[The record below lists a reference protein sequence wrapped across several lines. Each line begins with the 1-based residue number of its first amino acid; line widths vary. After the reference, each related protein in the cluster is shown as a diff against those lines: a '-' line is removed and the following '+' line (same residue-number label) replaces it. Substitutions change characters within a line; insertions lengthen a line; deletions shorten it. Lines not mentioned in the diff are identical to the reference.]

1 MNFYTQPSGSD
12 IDSSSMQ
19 PAITPLYEEPPM
31 PVVYYTPQVRAVINH
46 LVAVNTAEVGWLG
59 LVEQVNDNDY
69 LVYKLYVPKQTVHSA
84 ETDIDSDA
92 MANLGIEITEAGLPA
107 EDLYYWGHSHVNM
120 QVSPSGQDEAQIEEF
135 LEAGCKRFI
144 RGIYNKQG
152 HSKVDVYDVPRNVVY
167 QCVREDVE
175 VSLTAEEIEHLDAV
189 IKANVT
195 KAPPPVYKK
204 TNVKRSPVISNL
216 PANNYHSQ
224 MQQPFYYSNTFDHLD
239 DVAIEDYSDDYNDGA
254 DDYLDGFDPTRSYQ

>member
-1 MNFYTQPSGSD
+1 ME
-12 IDSSSMQ
+12 

-31 PVVYYTPQVRAVINH
+31 PVVYYTAQVKAVINH

-59 LVEQVNDNDY
+59 LVKQVNDNDY

-92 MANLGIEITEAGLPA
+92 MANLGIEITDAGLPA
-107 EDLYYWGHSHVNM
+107 EHLYYWGHSHVSM
-120 QVSPSGQDEAQIEEF
+120 QVSPSGQDETQIEEF
-135 LEAGCKRFI
+135 LEAGCKHFI

-152 HSKVDVYDVPRNVVY
+152 HSKVDVYDVPRNVIY
-167 QCVREDVE
+167 QCVRE
-175 VSLTAEEIEHLDAV
+175 
-189 IKANVT
+189 
-195 KAPPPVYKK
+195 APTPVYKK
-204 TNVKRSPVISNL
+204 TQFKRSPVISNL

-254 DDYLDGFDPTRSYQ
+254 DDFLDGYDPSRRIQ

>member
-1 MNFYTQPSGSD
+1 MNFYTQPSGAD
-12 IDSSSMQ
+12 IDSSSMD
-19 PAITPLYEEPPM
+19 PVITPLYEEPPM
-31 PVVYYTPQVRAVINH
+31 PVVYYTPNVKAVINH

-59 LVEQVNDNDY
+59 LVKQVNDNDY
-69 LVYKLYVPKQTVHSA
+69 LVYQVYVPKQTVHAA

-92 MANLGIEITEAGLPA
+92 MANLGIEIAEADMPP

-120 QVSPSGQDEAQIEEF
+120 DVSPSAQDESQIEEF

-144 RGIYNKQG
+144 RGIYNKYG
-152 HSKVDVYDVPRNVVY
+152 HSKVDVYDVPRNVIY

-175 VSLTAEEIEHLDAV
+175 VSLTAEQVERLDDL

-195 KAPPPVYKK
+195 KKPTPVYKK
-204 TNVKRSPVISNL
+204 THIKRNPVISNL

-224 MQQPFYYSNTFDHLD
+224 LQQPFYYSDTFDHLD
-239 DVAIEDYSDDYNDGA
+239 DTGLGNYADDFDDGA
-254 DDYLDGFDPTRSYQ
+254 DDFLDGYDPSRRIQ

>member
-1 MNFYTQPSGSD
+1 MNFYTQPSAAD
-12 IDSSSMQ
+12 IDSSSME

-31 PVVYYTPQVRAVINH
+31 PVVYYTPHVKAVINH

-84 ETDIDSDA
+84 ETDIDSEA
-92 MANLGIEITEAGLPA
+92 MANLAIEITEAGLPA

-152 HSKVDVYDVPRNVVY
+152 HSKVDVYDVSRNLIY

-175 VSLTAEEIEHLDAV
+175 VSLTAEEVEHLDGV
-189 IKANVT
+189 IKAHGT

-204 TNVKRSPVISNL
+204 PTSKRSPVISNL

-224 MQQPFYYSNTFDHLD
+224 LQQPFYYSNTFDHLD
-239 DVAIEDYSDDYNDGA
+239 DTGLGNYADDYDDGT
-254 DDYLDGFDPTRSYQ
+254 DDYLDGFDPSRRIQ

>member
-1 MNFYTQPSGSD
+1 MNFYTQPSAAD
-12 IDSSSMQ
+12 IDSSSME
-19 PAITPLYEEPPM
+19 PTITPLYEEPPM
-31 PVVYYTPQVRAVINH
+31 PVVYYTPHVKAVINH
-46 LVAVNTAEVGWLG
+46 LVAVNAAEVGWLG

-120 QVSPSGQDEAQIEEF
+120 QVSPSGQDEVQIEEF

-152 HSKVDVYDVPRNVVY
+152 HSKVDVYDVSRNVIY

-175 VSLTAEEIEHLDAV
+175 VSLTDKDVEHLDTL

-195 KAPPPVYKK
+195 KKPPPVYKK
-204 TNVKRSPVISNL
+204 TPTKRSPVISNL
-216 PANNYHSQ
+216 PVNNYHSQ
-224 MQQPFYYSNTFDHLD
+224 LQQPFYYSNTFDHLD
-239 DVAIEDYSDDYNDGA
+239 DTGLGNYADDFDDGD
-254 DDYLDGFDPTRSYQ
+254 DDYLDGYDPARRIQ